1 MLFFLLLLSSFSLF
15 LFLLFFPIVSFILE
29 LIGPKKNVLNNQSLN
44 IFVWLRC
51 NKLSVNIKK
60 TNYVT
65 FSPSQRK
72 LNLFWR
78 SIQSNVTKFLGVY
91 LDEHLTWKYHINF
104 VCKQIAKSIGI
115 LSTTRFYLS
124 CKNKLMLY
132 YTLIYPYINY
142 CNSTW
147 SSTYVSN
154 LNRIYYLQK
163 RAVRAITN
171 SEYRA
176 HTAPLF
182 SKLEILDIFQVNTLD
197 TAKFMFRY
205 HNNLLPPL
213 FRNLFMTNSQV
224 HRYDTRTASNY
235 RVHSCRTNIKKFTIL
250 YQGPRIWNCLPASVT
265 NLSSFSIFKN
275 KVLEFLLK

>member
-1 MLFFLLLLSSFSLF
+1 
-15 LFLLFFPIVSFILE
+15 
-29 LIGPKKNVLNNQSLN
+29 
-44 IFVWLRC
+44 
-51 NKLSVNIKK
+51 
-60 TNYVT
+60 
-65 FSPSQRK
+65 
-72 LNLFWR
+72 
-78 SIQSNVTKFLGVY
+78 
-91 LDEHLTWKYHINF
+91 
-104 VCKQIAKSIGI
+104 
-115 LSTTRFYLS
+115 
-124 CKNKLMLY
+124 MLY
-132 YTLIYPYINY
+132 YTLIYPYITYN

-213 FRNLFMTNSQV
+213 FRNLFMTNSEV
-224 HRYDTRTASNY
+224 HR
-235 RVHSCRTNIKKFTIL
+235 
-250 YQGPRIWNCLPASVT
+250 
-265 NLSSFSIFKN
+265 
-275 KVLEFLLK
+275 

>member
-1 MLFFLLLLSSFSLF
+1 MSVNKSL
-15 LFLLFFPIVSFILE
+15 
-29 LIGPKKNVLNNQSLN
+29 NQS
-44 IFVWLRC
+44 
-51 NKLSVNIKK
+51 
-60 TNYVT
+60 
-65 FSPSQRK
+65 
-72 LNLFWR
+72 
-78 SIQSNVTKFLGVY
+78 
-91 LDEHLTWKYHINF
+91 
-104 VCKQIAKSIGI
+104 
-115 LSTTRFYLS
+115 RFYLS
-124 CKNKLMLY
+124 CKTKLTLHY
-132 YTLIYPYINY
+132 ILIYPYIAY
-142 CNSTW
+142 CNFTW

-163 RAVRAITN
+163 QAVRAITN

-182 SKLEILDIFQVNTLD
+182 SKLGILDIFQVNTLD

-205 HNNLLPPL
+205 HNNLLPPF

-224 HRYDTRTASNY
+224 HRYEKRTAGNY

-265 NLSSFSIFKN
+265 NLSSFSVFKN